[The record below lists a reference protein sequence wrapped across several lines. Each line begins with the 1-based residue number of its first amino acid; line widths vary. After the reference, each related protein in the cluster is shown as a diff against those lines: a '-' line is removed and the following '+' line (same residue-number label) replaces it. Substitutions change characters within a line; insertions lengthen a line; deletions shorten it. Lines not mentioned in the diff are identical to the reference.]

1 VEANSGIALIATN
14 GWMQK
19 RKKAKSKRHIMHN
32 SNSESDKD
40 RDLLRNAE
48 RIDDTDKTNRYHEPV
63 NMIGISAH

>member
-1 VEANSGIALIATN
+1 
-14 GWMQK
+14 MQK

-48 RIDDTDKTNRYHEPV
+48 RIDDTDKTNGTM
-63 NMIGISAH
+63 NL